1 MAYIFAVVV
10 ITPEVGGG
18 GAQNKRSLLQV
29 IHEYILYHYEDL
41 LEL

>member
-10 ITPEVGGG
+10 ITPEVGG